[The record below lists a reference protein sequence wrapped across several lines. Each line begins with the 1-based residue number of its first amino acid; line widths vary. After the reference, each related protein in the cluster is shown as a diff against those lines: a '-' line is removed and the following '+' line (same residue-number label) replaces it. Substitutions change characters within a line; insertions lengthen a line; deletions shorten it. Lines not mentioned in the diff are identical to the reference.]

1 MEQQL
6 DQFCIRFTELYLEKT
21 AMVVVTMTDCR
32 GSAPQN
38 VGARMIVGVDQILFG
53 TVGGGKIENHC
64 LTLAREYLRN
74 PKDFSPKSFTWN
86 LQKDIKMSCGGEV
99 TMFFELYT
107 PQSAWK
113 LAVFGAG
120 HVSQELTRILI
131 KLDCELTVIDSR
143 PEWLDLLPQE
153 TARFKKIIT
162 AQMSEVIDL
171 LHPQTFVLMMT
182 MGHSFDLPILKRAL
196 ELNHFPFLGVI
207 GSKAKR
213 NRLELELRESG
224 YAGEMNFYCPLGED
238 FGSNS
243 PMEIALS
250 MSAQLL
256 KERDKKEI
264 HA

>member
-6 DQFCIRFTELYLEKT
+6 DLFCARFSELHQSRT
-21 AMVVVTMTDCR
+21 PMVVVTMTDCR

-53 TVGGGKIENHC
+53 TVGGGKIEAHC
-64 LTLAREYLRN
+64 LKIAREYLQN
-74 PKDFSPKSFTWN
+74 PKDFQPRSFTWN
-86 LQKDIKMSCGGEV
+86 LQRDILMSCGGEV
-99 TMFFELYT
+99 TMFFELYS

-120 HVSQELTRILI
+120 HVSQELTRILV
-131 KLDCELTVIDSR
+131 KLDCELTVIDAR
-143 PEWLDLLPQE
+143 AEWLSLLPPE
-153 TARFKKIIT
+153 TPRFKKIQT
-162 AQMSEVIDL
+162 DSMASVIDTL
-171 LHPQTFVLMMT
+171 DPQTFVCLMT

-207 GSKAKR
+207 GSQAKR
-213 NRLELELRESG
+213 NRLEKELREQG
-224 YAGEMNFYCPLGED
+224 YPGEMNFYCPLGED
-238 FGSNS
+238 FGSNA

-250 MSAQLL
+250 MTAQLL
-256 KERDKKEI
+256 KERDKKAI